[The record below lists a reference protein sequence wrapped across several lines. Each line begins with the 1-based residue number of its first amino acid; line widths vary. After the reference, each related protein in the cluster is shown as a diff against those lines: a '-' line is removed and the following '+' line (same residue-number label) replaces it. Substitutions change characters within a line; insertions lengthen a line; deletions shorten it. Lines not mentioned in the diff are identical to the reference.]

1 MIAREGVPIILWT
14 GVILLLFLI
23 LSLFFKN
30 TGLWIITGLVFIVFV
45 FHFFFFRDPER
56 SFEGPETAIVAP
68 ADGKVILIED
78 VEEPIYIKG
87 PAKKISI
94 FMSIFNCHVNRIPA
108 TGTVEFL
115 KHKSGQFLNAMNHRT
130 GEENEQQMIGI
141 STKYGKIFFK
151 QIAGLIA
158 RRIVCKLE
166 SGQKVQRSQR
176 FGMIKYGSR
185 LDVFLPANVTV
196 KVQLNQKTVAGE
208 TIIGEFNP

>member
-1 MIAREGVPIILWT
+1 MIAREGVPLIIWT
-14 GVILLLFLI
+14 GVVLLLFLI
-23 LSLFFKN
+23 LSVFFKN
-30 TGLWIITGLVFIVFV
+30 TVLWVVTGLVFIVFV

-56 SFEGPETAIVAP
+56 SFDGPETIIVAP

-94 FMSIFNCHVNRIPA
+94 FMSVFNCHVNRIPA

-141 STKYGKIFFK
+141 NTKYGKIFFK

-166 SGQKVQRSQR
+166 PGQKVQRSQR

-185 LDVFLPANVTV
+185 LDVFLPADVTI

>member
-14 GVILLLFLI
+14 GLIFLIFLI
-23 LSLFFKN
+23 LSFTFRN
-30 TGLWIITGLVFIVFV
+30 MALWIISVVLFIVFI

-68 ADGKVILIED
+68 ADGTVVLIED
-78 VEEPIYIKG
+78 VEEPVYIKG

-94 FMSIFNCHVNRIPA
+94 FMSVFNCHVNRIPA

-115 KHKSGQFLNAMNHRT
+115 QHKDGKFLNAMNHRT
-130 GEENEQQMIGI
+130 GEENEQQLIGI
-141 STKYGKIFFK
+141 NSKFGKIFFK

-166 SGQKVQRSQR
+166 LGQKVQRSQR
-176 FGMIKYGSR
+176 FGMIRYGSR
-185 LDVFLPANVTV
+185 LDVFLPANASV